1 MPTPDDR
8 PPLWEGVLP
17 ASVRRAR
24 RYAAFHGARPPQ
36 LRPRTFTEKLNWR
49 ISWDRRS
56 LLASTC
62 DKLAMKEAALERAA
76 ELVRVPRTYWAGT
89 DVAELAG
96 VDLPDRWVLKPNHS
110 CARVL
115 FGEGRADPARLAAA
129 TEGWLE
135 ERYWRKSDEWAYR
148 RARPLLLVEERIGG
162 PGAHLA
168 DLKVVVTD
176 GVPRL
181 VGVHTDRRDGLRI
194 RLYSP
199 AWEPLPWSWGYPAG
213 PDAAAPHRLPQLLAA
228 AAALGRDLD
237 MLRVDCYEADG
248 ELWFGE
254 LTPYPG
260 AGLCRLEP
268 GLDAWLGERWTLPR
282 AAWRRLLP
290 RRGTQR
296 HAPAN
301 PVKRRKGAVGHQL
314 GVEGPFGPATSPE
327 PEVAA

>member
-1 MPTPDDR
+1 MLDLPT
-8 PPLWEGVLP
+8 
-17 ASVRRAR
+17 AVRRAR
-24 RYAAFHGARPPQ
+24 RYAAAHGDRPPQ
-36 LRPRTFTEKLNWR
+36 ARPRTFTEKLNWR
-49 ISWDRRS
+49 ITWDRRAV
-56 LLASTC
+56 LAPTC
-62 DKLAMKEAALERAA
+62 DKLAMKEAARRLAPN
-76 ELVRVPRTYWAGT
+76 LVRVPRTLWAGT

-115 FGEGRADPARLAAA
+115 FGEGRPDPAQLAAA
-129 TEGWLE
+129 TEGWLA

-148 RARPLLLVEERIGG
+148 RARPLLLVEERIGV
-162 PGAHLA
+162 PGQELA
-168 DLKVVVTD
+168 DLKVVVTH

-181 VGVHTDRRDGLRI
+181 VGVHTDRNDALRI

-199 AWEPLPWSWGYPAG
+199 EWAPLPWSWGYPPG
-213 PDAAAPHRLPQLLAA
+213 PDAPRPQRLPELLTA

-237 MLRVDCYEADG
+237 MIRVDLYEVDG

-282 AAWRRLLP
+282 TSWRRLLP
-290 RRGTQR
+290 GRDRARAAEAVELGEG
-296 HAPAN
+296 P
-301 PVKRRKGAVGHQL
+301 VGHEVGAEL
-314 GVEGPFGPATSPE
+314 PLRPAAGPES
-327 PEVAA
+327 EVAA